1 MIYGGFMFKRTFVSL
16 ALIASLSTAALAEKL
31 TVFAA
36 ASMKD
41 AIERAAGEYQAAGGE
56 KVVVSFASSSVLARQ
71 IEAGAPADVFIS
83 ANTDWMAYL
92 VERDLVRH
100 DSETIIAANNLVIA
114 VAEGTGQVESPGTLL
129 DNRFAM
135 GDPSHVPAGKY
146 ARTALEHLG
155 LWNDVEKNA
164 VFGENVRVALEL
176 ASRGEVKAAIV
187 YGSDQKAA
195 GDLIRAYVFPEESHA
210 PILYPAAATKNGA
223 ESAEA
228 FLAFLKSD
236 AGRAIFSEF
245 GFSEIAD

>member
-1 MIYGGFMFKRTFVSL
+1 MLKRAFVSL
-16 ALIASLSTAALAEKL
+16 ALVTSLSTAAVAEKL

-41 AIERAAGEYQAAGGE
+41 AIERAAGEYQAAGGDE
-56 KVVVSFASSSVLARQ
+56 VVVSFASSSVLARQ
-71 IEAGAPADVFIS
+71 IEAGAPADVYIS

-92 VERDLVRH
+92 VERDLVRTE
-100 DSETIIAANNLVIA
+100 SETIIAGNNLVIA
-114 VAEGTGQVESPGTLL
+114 AAEGTEPMESPDTLL
-129 DNRFAM
+129 NERFAM

-146 ARTALEHLG
+146 ARTALEKLD
-155 LWNDVEKNA
+155 LWKDVEKNA

-195 GDLIRAYVFPEESHA
+195 GDLVRAYVFPAKSHA
-210 PILYPAAATKNGA
+210 PILYPAAATKDGA

-228 FLAFLKSD
+228 FLAFLKSE
-236 AGRAIFSEF
+236 AGRTIFTDL
-245 GFSEIAD
+245 GFSEATE